1 MINREIIRSK
11 VVQICYSFAQNEGRD
26 IKVAEQELSLSL
38 SKAYEMYMILLLMLT
53 DIARMAERVYDVRV
67 KRAARLGDNEVQNP
81 KFVQNS
87 FMKQLACNSQLLSYR
102 ETLGEDFLTAASEYA
117 TTLWNKIEKTDYYQA
132 YMLSGKSSYEEDR
145 EIYRTI
151 YRNEICNNDNLD
163 GIFEDLGLYWNDD
176 KTIVDTFVLK
186 TMNRFAPESTAEQ
199 ELLPEFRNLE
209 DKEYAVALLRRTLE
223 NVSYYDE
230 LIAENSRNW
239 ELERV
244 ALMDRIIMRIA
255 LAEVI
260 SFPSIPVNVS
270 INEYVELAKMY
281 STPKSWRY
289 VNGTLDNIVKK
300 LVAQNKIVKT
310 HN

>member
-117 TTLWNKIEKTDYYQA
+117 NILWNKIEKTDYYQA